1 MVTAGHR
8 ERSTMDVQDLLN
20 KVAQNLSVTR
30 AFGTAY
36 EKDGSMVIPVAFVS
50 GGGGAGEGTAGTAS
64 ASSEDGDVV
73 RDSEAADAETPG
85 GSGGGFGGVVL
96 PVGVYVV
103 KDEKVRW
110 IPAVNA
116 NLIIVVVFITLR
128 MILRARFRAQRRAH

>member
-1 MVTAGHR
+1 
-8 ERSTMDVQDLLN
+8 MDVQDLLN

-36 EKDGSMVIPVAFVS
+36 EKDGSMVIPVALVT
-50 GGGGAGEGTAGTAS
+50 GGGGAGEGS
-64 ASSEDGDVV
+64 NSSGSDDAAIAEDTN
-73 RDSEAADAETPG
+73 AAHAEPPT
-85 GSGGGFGGVVL
+85 GSGGGFGGMVM

-116 NLIIVVVFITLR
+116 NLVIVVVFITLR

>member
-1 MVTAGHR
+1 
-8 ERSTMDVQDLLN
+8 MDVQDVLN
-20 KVAQNLSVTR
+20 RVAQNLSVTR

-36 EKDGSMVIPVAFVS
+36 EKDGSMVIPVALVS
-50 GGGGAGEGTAGTAS
+50 GGGGAGEGSSGAAS
-64 ASSEDGDVV
+64 TSSDDVDVV
-73 RDSEAADAETPG
+73 DDSSTGAEEPST

-110 IPAVNA
+110 IPAVNV
-116 NLIIVVVFITLR
+116 NLVIVVVFLTVR

>member
-1 MVTAGHR
+1 
-8 ERSTMDVQDLLN
+8 MDVQELLN

-36 EKDGSMVIPVAFVS
+36 EKDGSMVIPVALIT
-50 GGGGAGEGTAGTAS
+50 GGGGAGEGTNGAAS
-64 ASSEDGDVV
+64 TSNDDAQTLDDALPGDP
-73 RDSEAADAETPG
+73 AG
-85 GSGGGFGGVVL
+85 GSGGGFGGMVM

-110 IPAVNA
+110 IPAVNV

>member
-1 MVTAGHR
+1 
-8 ERSTMDVQDLLN
+8 MDVQDLLN

-30 AFGTAY
+30 AFGSAY
-36 EKDGSMVIPVAFVS
+36 EKDGSMVIPVALVT
-50 GGGGAGEGTAGTAS
+50 GGGGAGEGSGGPAS
-64 ASSEDGDVV
+64 ASSDEGDHNE
-73 RDSEAADAETPG
+73 EAAQNDADQSS
-85 GSGGGFGGVVL
+85 GSGGGFGGMVM

-116 NLIIVVVFITLR
+116 NLVIIVVFITLR

>member
-1 MVTAGHR
+1 
-8 ERSTMDVQDLLN
+8 MDVQDLLN

-30 AFGTAY
+30 AFGSAY
-36 EKDGSMVIPVAFVS
+36 EKDGSMVIPVALVT
-50 GGGGAGEGTAGTAS
+50 GGGGAGEGSGGVAN
-64 ASSEDGDVV
+64 ASSDEVDDQGDAPHG
-73 RDSEAADAETPG
+73 DADQSS
-85 GSGGGFGGVVL
+85 GSGGGFGGMVM

-116 NLIIVVVFITLR
+116 NLVIIVVFITLR

>member
-1 MVTAGHR
+1 
-8 ERSTMDVQDLLN
+8 MDVQDLLN

-30 AFGTAY
+30 AFGSAY
-36 EKDGSMVIPVAFVS
+36 EKDGTLVIPVALVT
-50 GGGGAGEGTAGTAS
+50 GGGGAGEGSNGAPS
-64 ASSEDGDVV
+64 PSSDDDVV
-73 RDSEAADAETPG
+73 RGDSVDTDADASS
-85 GSGGGFGGVVL
+85 GSGGGFGGMVM

-116 NLIIVVVFITLR
+116 NLVIVVVFITLR

>member
-1 MVTAGHR
+1 
-8 ERSTMDVQDLLN
+8 MDVQDLLN

-36 EKDGSMVIPVAFVS
+36 EKDGSMVIPVALVT
-50 GGGGAGEGTAGTAS
+50 GGGGGGEGSGGPAS
-64 ASSEDGDVV
+64 ASSDEGEHHDDTAHN
-73 RDSEAADAETPG
+73 DADQSS
-85 GSGGGFGGVVL
+85 GSGGGFGGMVM

-116 NLIIVVVFITLR
+116 NLVIVVVFITLR

>member
-1 MVTAGHR
+1 
-8 ERSTMDVQDLLN
+8 MDVQDLLN

-30 AFGTAY
+30 AFGSAY
-36 EKDGSMVIPVAFVS
+36 EKDGSMVIPVALVT
-50 GGGGAGEGTAGTAS
+50 GGGGAGEGSGGPAS
-64 ASSEDGDVV
+64 ASSDEGEHHDDTAHN
-73 RDSEAADAETPG
+73 DADQSS
-85 GSGGGFGGVVL
+85 GSGGGFGGMVM

-116 NLIIVVVFITLR
+116 NLVIIVVFITLR

>member
-1 MVTAGHR
+1 
-8 ERSTMDVQDLLN
+8 MDVQDLLN

-30 AFGTAY
+30 AFGSAY
-36 EKDGSMVIPVAFVS
+36 EKDGSMVIPVALVT
-50 GGGGAGEGTAGTAS
+50 GGGGAGEGSGGPAS
-64 ASSEDGDVV
+64 ASSDEGDH
-73 RDSEAADAETPG
+73 DDDAAQNDADQSS
-85 GSGGGFGGVVL
+85 GSGGGFGGMVM

-116 NLIIVVVFITLR
+116 NLVIIVVFITLR

>member
-1 MVTAGHR
+1 
-8 ERSTMDVQDLLN
+8 MDVQDLLN

-30 AFGTAY
+30 AFGSAY
-36 EKDGSMVIPVAFVS
+36 EKDGSMVIPVALVT
-50 GGGGAGEGTAGTAS
+50 GGGGAGEGSGGS
-64 ASSEDGDVV
+64 ASTSSDDENIVHDALD
-73 RDSEAADAETPG
+73 ADAEPSS
-85 GSGGGFGGVVL
+85 GSGGGFGGMVM

-110 IPAVNA
+110 IPAVNV

>member
-1 MVTAGHR
+1 
-8 ERSTMDVQDLLN
+8 MDVQDLLN

-30 AFGTAY
+30 AFGSAY
-36 EKDGSMVIPVAFVS
+36 EKDGTLVIPVALVT
-50 GGGGAGEGTAGTAS
+50 GGGGAGEGSAGS
-64 ASSEDGDVV
+64 ASPSSADEGIVHDALD
-73 RDSEAADAETPG
+73 ADAESSS
-85 GSGGGFGGVVL
+85 GSGGGFGGMVM

-128 MILRARFRAQRRAH
+128 MILRARFRAQRHAH